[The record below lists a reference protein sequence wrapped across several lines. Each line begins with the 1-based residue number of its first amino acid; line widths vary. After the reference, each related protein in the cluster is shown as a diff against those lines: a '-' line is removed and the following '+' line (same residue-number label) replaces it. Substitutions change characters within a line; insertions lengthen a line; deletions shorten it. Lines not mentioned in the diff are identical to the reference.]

1 VSARKVLQA
10 HNVAVNSIEVIVPS
24 LEDVFI
30 ARLRNVDT
38 NDK

>member
-1 VSARKVLQA
+1 VRDLLQSC
-10 HNVAVNSIEVIVPS
+10 NVAVKSIEVIVPS

-30 ARLRNVDT
+30 ARLRNVDV